1 MLTYVHCKLKQK
13 HCTQELKTE
22 QNTPVIAPLNRK
34 IVVNCSSLRK
44 PLMLY
49 MQKNILKRLS
59 MSTCFFWGPSLMLKF
74 ALL

>member
-13 HCTQELKTE
+13 HCTQELKLE

-44 PLMLY
+44 PLILY
-49 MQKNILKRLS
+49 MQKKYILKHLS
-59 MSTCFFWGPSLMLKF
+59 MLFFFRDVG
-74 ALL
+74 

>member
-13 HCTQELKTE
+13 HCTQELTME
-22 QNTPVIAPLNRK
+22 QNTPVIALLNRK

-49 MQKNILKRLS
+49 MQKKYFKTSEYFNL
-59 MSTCFFWGPSLMLKF
+59 FFC
-74 ALL
+74 